1 MDYYFIDQ
9 QKTPIYNNYNAKS
22 QKQIDINQSNNNY
35 TSRINHKNVK
45 SYRKEALSGEKI
57 QTKKYKTSKNSPVK
71 NMPESY
77 RDYSKENK
85 HPLKMSQ
92 NNELIKNIK
101 NHNEIFDVCFIKRM
115 KGIYPKKS
123 NQPIYRPTSNSLLMN
138 QSNNKNYTDRL
149 MGNNN
154 NNSKYKKYDMSMNNS
169 GIIKGKKMNY
179 NINQNTNSNF
189 YYNNN
194 LYNYYNNINSFEEN
208 ENKNNY
214 SNNNNNVYCSINV
227 SKKGINSYGHMNNS
241 SSMKMLFNKK
251 AYNNYLNKYNNI
263 YNKNINNNNNNN
275 NYDDLDI
282 NLENESKM
290 NNNSSNKKIETYN
303 TKKRFQSNCTL
314 VKNSQKLIK
323 NYANSNNNSFRPSF
337 NHNYNNYNNSNAN
350 LNEKLMNKIYSH
362 QRMKSNEDSSLMLNY
377 QKDRNVSA
385 INYLQNSMKFKKEYP
400 KYMLK
405 YANNIQNNNSGI
417 NKKMNNMIDSYDIN
431 SLSND
436 ISGINKTSRVN
447 SNNNNNKLEEEIF
460 MNNDLANMEVEPF
473 PNHKKI
479 INYPI
484 KSIERYI
491 NMNQV
496 NKIIKNINNKEIKKE
511 KSNNNI
517 INRNIYI
524 NNNFNSSVKIKTK
537 QNTHNNTANNSE
549 NKIKIKK
556 KQNMNSKMNKGNNQQ
571 IKGYSDKNNNNN
583 NMLRSSSSNLQKTT
597 QFSSCNNIYNCDK
610 IKSTKNT
617 IQNNNNNNNQNNLD
631 TNSNI
636 SNFNN
641 INSISVSQSNNF
653 NTIYDKK
660 NFTANNFMIKDYK
673 SKDKDKDKENNKD
686 IDKNKYT
693 NNSLSNNVSSNKIVN
708 YSNNNSTNNLDFGK
722 EVVYQKKKS
731 QKDYRTTFISI
742 NNSKSK
748 SKIDDYLNSHNNNN
762 SSIKSEGIKSRL
774 IKTNVP
780 MTNLNSPSDK
790 KNKNYYYIISN
801 NENINNIKNSGLY
814 NLNNYIDN
822 KNNKDNNDNNKK
834 IKEAIIRNNE
844 KIETKKSSSTK
855 IIKND
860 YYNNKE
866 IINENFK
873 NDYLKENKVINNND
887 KNNQTNKNDFNSEVT
902 SSCKTNEFENRNMS
916 EFPVN
921 DNIIKSKVEEHNNL
935 YMNKNNIMAL
945 NEKNNENFEKLKDS
959 YNFKISSNLMNII
972 NSKDDINKEKE
983 KDKEK
988 DEMNYSKQ
996 SKQSIQTK
1004 ETKEIFKSIH
1014 DSDTL
1019 IDKDKHLPQ
1028 LHQLNPEIS
1037 YNKTKIDK
1045 KNNIPFDKSKIANK
1059 QIKINT
1065 LKNIDINNINNIKV
1079 EKNLINK
1086 EKGKEKEEKIT
1097 FNNNKEIVSPKE
1109 KIIFNNNEMNSERE
1123 NNEENEIINIE
1134 SKGIKNKDNNTGF
1147 LDLNFIQNNIIKEEE
1162 KKEKNNISKENKEE
1176 NIIKD
1181 SLTNF
1186 EDSLANKNQREINK
1200 LNQKKSSK
1208 EKNYEL
1214 IKNMYKNDMLCEP
1227 INANNPKGN
1236 SINSISKNI
1245 FTTSV
1250 TKDCDYYQNEQE
1262 KLSAYIKNYYQ
1273 ENGKYP
1279 KSNINF
1285 YLYGRQIGHGAFGQV
1300 NLALHIASGRLV
1312 AIKIF
1317 NKKNLKNTRAKQKI
1331 KNEVEMLSHFHHP
1344 FINQILDNF
1353 ETDTHIFIVMEYVC
1367 GDLLGFIRKRG
1378 KLSESVGKL
1387 IFKQL
1392 IEGLKYIHKKKVV
1405 HRDIK
1410 LDNILIDLT
1419 NTIKICDFGVSR
1431 KFADK
1436 DELMHEHCGTPAY
1449 IAPEI
1454 FENHGYKGT
1463 GCDIWSAG
1471 VTLYYMLGG
1480 VQPFKA
1486 NSILELEKTIM
1497 SGEYKELEEVSK
1509 EANKLIKGM
1518 LQVNPKKRLGVDEIL
1533 GHPWLDKVD
1542 LNQRQKLNLFTEA
1555 EKILMSKFD
1564 VDYLNSDK
1572 SELIENFTMKNLDS
1586 DKTSKNNGNTKSLI
1600 FAPYNSYIEN
1610 ENNEQLSFEEDKDY
1624 QELKVLNDICKFGW
1638 RVQQANIQY
1647 ELSNNGDFDN
1657 GLIKTQKEE
1666 DFKKE
1671 NEKIEKVIE
1680 NKSNNEKKWVNSPR
1694 ESDSEDEIDKI
1705 EINEDI
1711 IDKIEK
1717 EVGYKKSFLIECI
1730 NKNKIN
1736 YATATYYL
1744 LARENLYNYQPN
1756 SKKDISK

>member
-9 QKTPIYNNYNAKS
+9 QKAPIYNNYNAKS

-45 SYRKEALSGEKI
+45 PYRKEALSGEKI

-71 NMPESY
+71 NLPETY
-77 RDYSKENK
+77 REYSKENK

-92 NNELIKNIK
+92 NNEIIKNTK
-101 NHNEIFDVCFIKRM
+101 NHTEIFDICFIKRM

-123 NQPIYRPTSNSLLMN
+123 NQPIYRPNSNSLLMN
-138 QSNNKNYTDRL
+138 QYNNKNYTDRL
-149 MGNNN
+149 MGNTN
-154 NNSKYKKYDMSMNNS
+154 NNSKYKKYAMSMNNS
-169 GIIKGKKMNY
+169 GIIKGKKTNY
-179 NINQNTNSNF
+179 NINQNANSNF
-189 YYNNN
+189 YYNND
-194 LYNYYNNINSFEEN
+194 LYNYYNNMNSFEEN

-251 AYNNYLNKYNNI
+251 AYNNYMNNNN
-263 YNKNINNNNNNN
+263 YNKNINNN
-275 NYDDLDI
+275 YDNLDI

-290 NNNSSNKKIETYN
+290 NNNSSNKYIETYN
-303 TKKRFQSNCTL
+303 NKNRFQSNCTL
-314 VKNSQKLIK
+314 VKNSQKLVK
-323 NYANSNNNSFRPSF
+323 NYVNNSNNNSFRPSF
-337 NHNYNNYNNSNAN
+337 NHNYNNYNNSNFN
-350 LNEKLMNKIYSH
+350 LNEKLMNKVHSH
-362 QRMKSNEDSSLMLNY
+362 QRMKSNEDSSLMLNG

-385 INYLQNSMKFKKEYP
+385 INYLQNSMKFKKDYP

-405 YANNIQNNNSGI
+405 YTNNNQNNNSGT
-417 NKKMNNMIDSYDIN
+417 NKKIINMIDSYDIN

-436 ISGINKTSRVN
+436 ISGINKTSRLN
-447 SNNNNNKLEEEIF
+447 SNNNNKLEEEIY
-460 MNNDLANMEVEPF
+460 MNNDLANLELDPF
-473 PNHKKI
+473 PNHQKI

-484 KSIERYI
+484 ESIEKYI

-496 NKIIKNINNKEIKKE
+496 NKMIKNISNKEIKKD

-524 NNNFNSSVKIKTK
+524 NNNFNSSVKLKTK

-549 NKIKIKK
+549 HKIKIKK
-556 KQNMNSKMNKGNNQQ
+556 QNMSSKMNKDNNQQ
-571 IKGYSDKNNNNN
+571 IKGYTQKNNNNN

-597 QFSSCNNIYNCDK
+597 QFSSSNNIHNCDK
-610 IKSTKNT
+610 IKSSKNSM
-617 IQNNNNNNNQNNLD
+617 QNNNNNLNILD

-641 INSISVSQSNNF
+641 INYISVSQSNNI

-660 NFTANNFMIKDYK
+660 NFTANNFMIKNYK
-673 SKDKDKDKENNKD
+673 SKDQDKDKQNNKE
-686 IDKNKYT
+686 KNKY
-693 NNSLSNNVSSNKIVN
+693 NKNSLSNKASSNKIVN
-708 YSNNNSTNNLDFGK
+708 YSNNNSTNNLDFEK
-722 EVVYQKKKS
+722 EVVYQKKIS
-731 QKDYRTTFISI
+731 QKDYRTTFNSL

-748 SKIDDYLNSHNNNN
+748 SKIDDYLNSHKNN
-762 SSIKSEGIKSRL
+762 SSIKTESIKSRL
-774 IKTNVP
+774 IKTNIP

-801 NENINNIKNSGLY
+801 NDNINNIKNSRLY
-814 NLNNYIDN
+814 NLNNYLDN
-822 KNNKDNNDNNKK
+822 KKNADNNENNKK
-834 IKEAIIRNNE
+834 IKEEIIRNNE
-844 KIETKKSSSTK
+844 KLEDKKSSTK

-860 YYNNKE
+860 YYKDKE
-866 IINENFK
+866 INENYK

-887 KNNQTNKNDFNSEVT
+887 KNNQTNKNDLNSEVT

-945 NEKNNENFEKLKDS
+945 NEKNNENFEKLKKS
-959 YNFKISSNLMNII
+959 YNFKISPNLMNII
-972 NSKDDINKEKE
+972 NSKDDTNKEKDTE
-983 KDKEK
+983 R
-988 DEMNYSKQ
+988 DEINYSKQ

-1019 IDKDKHLPQ
+1019 IDKDKNLSQ

-1037 YNKTKIDK
+1037 HSKTKIEK
-1045 KNNIPFDKSKIANK
+1045 KNNIPFDKSKIVSK
-1059 QIKINT
+1059 EIKVNT
-1065 LKNIDINNINNIKV
+1065 IKNIDINSINNLDIDR
-1079 EKNLINK
+1079 NLIKK
-1086 EKGKEKEEKIT
+1086 EKEKEEKII
-1097 FNNNKEIVSPKE
+1097 FDNNKETLSKE
-1109 KIIFNNNEMNSERE
+1109 KIIFNNNEMNSEKG
-1123 NNEENEIINIE
+1123 NNEENDNE
-1134 SKGIKNKDNNTGF
+1134 SKETKNKDNNGIIDLKF
-1147 LDLNFIQNNIIKEEE
+1147 LQNNIFKEED
-1162 KKEKNNISKENKEE
+1162 KKEKNNITKDNKED
-1176 NIIKD
+1176 NSIKD
-1181 SLTNF
+1181 SKANI
-1186 EDSLANKNQREINK
+1186 DDPLANKNQREINK

-1227 INANNPKGN
+1227 INANNPKG
-1236 SINSISKNI
+1236 SINNLSKHI
-1245 FTTSV
+1245 FTTSI

-1273 ENGKYP
+1273 ENKIYP

-1378 KLSESVGKL
+1378 KLSESVSKL

-1392 IEGLKYIHKKKVV
+1392 IEGLKYIHRKKVV

-1431 KFADK
+1431 KFTDK
-1436 DELMHEHCGTPAY
+1436 DELMNEHCGTPAY

-1463 GCDIWSAG
+1463 ACDIWSAG

-1486 NSILELEKTIM
+1486 NSILELEKIIM
-1497 SGEYKELEEVSK
+1497 SGEYKELEDVSK

-1518 LQVNPKKRLGVDEIL
+1518 LQVNPKKRFGVDDIL

-1586 DKTSKNNGNTKSLI
+1586 DKISKNNGNTKSLI

-1610 ENNEQLSFEEDKDY
+1610 ENNEELSFEEDKDY
-1624 QELKVLNDICKFGW
+1624 KDLKVLNDICKFGW

-1680 NKSNNEKKWVNSPR
+1680 NKSKNEKKWVNSPR
-1694 ESDSEDEIDKI
+1694 GSDSEDEADVIQ
-1705 EINEDI
+1705 INQDI
-1711 IDKIEK
+1711 VDKIEK
-1717 EVGYKKSFLIECI
+1717 EVGYNKSYIIECL

-1756 SKKDISK
+1756 CTKDISK

>member
-1 MDYYFIDQ
+1 MDCYFIDQ
-9 QKTPIYNNYNAKS
+9 QRAPIYNNYNAKS

-35 TSRINHKNVK
+35 TNRINHKNVK
-45 SYRKEALSGEKI
+45 PYRKEALSGEKI

-71 NMPESY
+71 NLPETY
-77 RDYSKENK
+77 REYSKENK

-92 NNELIKNIK
+92 NNEIIKNTK
-101 NHNEIFDVCFIKRM
+101 NHTEIFDICFIKRM

-123 NQPIYRPTSNSLLMN
+123 NQPIYRPNSNSLLMN
-138 QSNNKNYTDRL
+138 QCSNKNYTDRL
-149 MGNNN
+149 MGNSN
-154 NNSKYKKYDMSMNNS
+154 NNSKYKKYDFPMNNS
-169 GIIKGKKMNY
+169 GIMKGKKMNY
-179 NINQNTNSNF
+179 DINPNTNSNF
-189 YYNNN
+189 YNKNN

-227 SKKGINSYGHMNNS
+227 CKKGINSYGHMNNS
-241 SSMKMLFNKK
+241 SSMKMLFSKK
-251 AYNNYLNKYNNI
+251 AYNNYMNKYNNI
-263 YNKNINNNNNNN
+263 YNKNINESNNN

-282 NLENESKM
+282 NLENENKM

-303 TKKRFQSNCTL
+303 NKKRFQSNCNL
-314 VKNSQKLIK
+314 VKNNQKLVK
-323 NYANSNNNSFRPSF
+323 NYVNNNNSNSFRPSF
-337 NHNYNNYNNSNAN
+337 NHNYDNYKNSNYN
-350 LNEKLMNKIYSH
+350 LNEKIINKIYSH

-385 INYLQNSMKFKKEYP
+385 INYLQNSMKFKKDYP

-405 YANNIQNNNSGI
+405 YTNNNQDNNSGI
-417 NKKMNNMIDSYDIN
+417 NKKLNTNMIDSYDIN
-431 SLSND
+431 NLSND
-436 ISGINKTSRVN
+436 ISGIIKTSRLT
-447 SNNNNNKLEEEIF
+447 SNKNNNKLEEEIY
-460 MNNDLANMEVEPF
+460 MNNDLANIEVEPF
-473 PNHKKI
+473 PNHQKI

-496 NKIIKNINNKEIKKE
+496 NNLIKNNINKEMKKD
-511 KSNNNI
+511 KSTNNI

-537 QNTHNNTANNSE
+537 QNTHNNTPNNSE

-556 KQNMNSKMNKGNNQQ
+556 QNMSSKMNKANNQQ
-571 IKGYSDKNNNNN
+571 IKGYSEKNNNNN
-583 NMLRSSSSNLQKTT
+583 NMLRSSSSNFQKTT
-597 QFSSCNNIYNCDK
+597 QFSSTNNIYNCDK

-617 IQNNNNNNNQNNLD
+617 IQSSNKNQNNLD
-631 TNSNI
+631 TNSNM

-641 INSISVSQSNNF
+641 INNISVSQSNYF

-673 SKDKDKDKENNKD
+673 SKDKEK
-686 IDKNKYT
+686 DKNKYT

-722 EVVYQKKKS
+722 EVYQKKKS
-731 QKDYRTTFISI
+731 QKDYRTTFNSM

-748 SKIDDYLNSHNNNN
+748 SKNDDYLNSHNNNN

-774 IKTNVP
+774 IKSNVP
-780 MTNLNSPSDK
+780 MTNFNNPSDK

-801 NENINNIKNSGLY
+801 NNNINNIKNSELY
-814 NLNNYIDN
+814 NLNNYLDNNIKNIDN
-822 KNNKDNNDNNKK
+822 NEKNKK
-834 IKEAIIRNNE
+834 IKEEIIKNNE
-844 KIETKKSSSTK
+844 KLENKKSSS
-855 IIKND
+855 IKND
-860 YYNNKE
+860 YYKDKV
-866 IINENFK
+866 INENNK

-887 KNNQTNKNDFNSEVT
+887 KNNQTNKNDLNSEVT

-935 YMNKNNIMAL
+935 YMNENNIMAL
-945 NEKNNENFEKLKDS
+945 NEKNNENFEKLKES
-959 YNFKISSNLMNII
+959 SNFKISTNLINII
-972 NSKDDINKEKE
+972 NSKDDINKEK
-983 KDKEK
+983 DTEK
-988 DEMNYSKQ
+988 DEMNNTKQ

-1028 LHQLNPEIS
+1028 LHQLYPEIS
-1037 YNKTKIDK
+1037 HSKTKIDK
-1045 KNNIPFDKSKIANK
+1045 KNNIPFDKSKIINK
-1059 QIKINT
+1059 ELKINT
-1065 LKNIDINNINNIKV
+1065 LKNIDINNINNVDSDRKLIK
-1079 EKNLINK
+1079 K
-1086 EKGKEKEEKIT
+1086 EKEKEKEEKII
-1097 FNNNKEIVSPKE
+1097 FDNNKETLSQKE
-1109 KIIFNNNEMNSERE
+1109 KIIFNNNEINSEKE
-1123 NNEENEIINIE
+1123 NNEENDNE
-1134 SKGIKNKDNNTGF
+1134 SKETKNIDNNIGII
-1147 LDLNFIQNNIIKEEE
+1147 DLNFLQNNIIKEED
-1162 KKEKNNISKENKEE
+1162 KKEKNDITKDNKEE
-1176 NIIKD
+1176 NSIKE
-1181 SLTNF
+1181 SQANI
-1186 EDSLANKNQREINK
+1186 EDPLLNKNQREINK
-1200 LNQKKSSK
+1200 LNQKKSGK

-1236 SINSISKNI
+1236 SINNLSKHI
-1245 FTTSV
+1245 FTTSI

-1262 KLSAYIKNYYQ
+1262 KLSAYIKNYYK

-1279 KSNINF
+1279 KSDINF

-1378 KLSESVGKL
+1378 KLSESVGKI

-1431 KFADK
+1431 KFTDK

-1463 GCDIWSAG
+1463 ACDIWSAG

-1486 NSILELEKTIM
+1486 NSILELEKIIM
-1497 SGEYKELEEVSK
+1497 SGDYKELEDVSK

-1518 LQVNPKKRLGVDEIL
+1518 LQVNPKKRFRIDDIL

-1586 DKTSKNNGNTKSLI
+1586 DKISKNNGNTKSLI

-1610 ENNEQLSFEEDKDY
+1610 ENNEELSFEEDKDY
-1624 QELKVLNDICKFGW
+1624 KDLKVLNDICKFGW

-1680 NKSNNEKKWVNSPR
+1680 NKSKNEKKWVNSPR
-1694 ESDSEDEIDKI
+1694 GSDSEDEADVIQ
-1705 EINEDI
+1705 INQDI
-1711 IDKIEK
+1711 VDKIEK
-1717 EVGYKKSFLIECI
+1717 EVGYNKSYIIESI

-1744 LARENLYNYQPN
+1744 LARENLYNYQSN
-1756 SKKDISK
+1756 CTEEDSK

>member
-9 QKTPIYNNYNAKS
+9 QKAPIYNNYNAKS

-35 TSRINHKNVK
+35 TSRVNHKNVK
-45 SYRKEALSGEKI
+45 SYRKEALSGEKV
-57 QTKKYKTSKNSPVK
+57 QTRKFKTSKNSPVK
-71 NMPESY
+71 NVPESY

-85 HPLKMSQ
+85 HPLKISQ
-92 NNELIKNIK
+92 NKEMIKNSK
-101 NHNEIFDVCFIKRM
+101 NHNEIFDECFIKRM
-115 KGIYPKKS
+115 KGIYPKKA

-138 QSNNKNYTDRL
+138 QYNNKNYTDRL
-149 MGNNN
+149 VGNN
-154 NNSKYKKYDMSMNNS
+154 NNSKYKKYSMSMNNS
-169 GIIKGKKMNY
+169 GINNCQNMNY

-208 ENKNNY
+208 ENKNNF

-227 SKKGINSYGHMNNS
+227 SKKGLNRYGHMNNS
-241 SSMKMLFNKK
+241 NSMKMLFSKK
-251 AYNNYLNKYNNI
+251 AYNNYINQLNNN
-263 YNKNINNNNNNN
+263 YNKNINNNN

-282 NLENESKM
+282 NLENEGKM

-314 VKNSQKLIK
+314 VKNSQKLVK
-323 NYANSNNNSFRPSF
+323 NYINNNNNSFRPSF
-337 NHNYNNYNNSNAN
+337 NHNYNNYNNSNVN

-362 QRMKSNEDSSLMLNY
+362 QRMKSNEDSSLILNY
-377 QKDRNVSA
+377 QKDKNISA
-385 INYLQNSMKFKKEYP
+385 INYLQNSMKFKKDCP

-405 YANNIQNNNSGI
+405 YANKNQSNNSGI
-417 NKKMNNMIDSYDIN
+417 NNKMNDMIDSYDIN

-436 ISGINKTSRVN
+436 ISGINKISRLI
-447 SNNNNNKLEEEIF
+447 SNNNNNKLEEEIY
-460 MNNDLANMEVEPF
+460 MNNDMDKMEVEPF
-473 PNHKKI
+473 PNHKRI

-484 KSIERYI
+484 KSIEKYI

-496 NKIIKNINNKEIKKE
+496 NKIIKNINNKEIKKD

-537 QNTHNNTANNSE
+537 KNTHNNTINNSE

-556 KQNMNSKMNKGNNQQ
+556 QNISSKMNKSNNQQ
-571 IKGYSDKNNNNN
+571 IKGYSDKNNNSN

-597 QFSSCNNIYNCDK
+597 QFSSCNNIYNGDK
-610 IKSTKNT
+610 IKNTKNT
-617 IQNNNNNNNQNNLD
+617 IQNNNQNNLD

-641 INSISVSQSNNF
+641 INIISVTQSNNL
-653 NTIYDKK
+653 NSIYDKK

-686 IDKNKYT
+686 KNKYT
-693 NNSLSNNVSSNKIVN
+693 NNSLSNNMSSKQIMN
-708 YSNNNSTNNLDFGK
+708 YSNNNSTNNLDHGK
-722 EVVYQKKKS
+722 EVVYQKKIS
-731 QKDYRTTFISI
+731 QKDYRTTFNSM

-748 SKIDDYLNSHNNNN
+748 SKIGDYLNSQNNNKN

-774 IKTNVP
+774 IKTNAP
-780 MTNLNSPSDK
+780 MTNLNSPSEK
-790 KNKNYYYIISN
+790 KNKNYYDNISN
-801 NENINNIKNSGLY
+801 NNNINEVKNSGLY

-822 KNNKDNNDNNKK
+822 KKNKDIENNKK

-844 KIETKKSSSTK
+844 TNENKKSSTK
-855 IIKND
+855 IIKNEC
-860 YYNNKE
+860 YKNKE
-866 IINENFK
+866 IINENIK
-873 NDYLKENKVINNND
+873 NDYLKENKIINNND
-887 KNNQTNKNDFNSEVT
+887 KNNQTNKNDLNSEVT

-945 NEKNNENFEKLKDS
+945 NAKNNENSEKSKNS
-959 YNFKISSNLMNII
+959 HNFKISLNMMNII
-972 NSKDDINKEKE
+972 KNKDDINKEK
-983 KDKEK
+983 DTEK
-988 DEMNYSKQ
+988 DEMNNSKQ

-1037 YNKTKIDK
+1037 YKKTKIDK
-1045 KNNIPFDKSKIANK
+1045 KNNIPFDKSKIMNK
-1059 QIKINT
+1059 EIKINT
-1065 LKNIDINNINNIKV
+1065 IKNIDINNINNIDV
-1079 EKNLINK
+1079 ERNLNNK
-1086 EKGKEKEEKIT
+1086 EKGKEKIGFKNEEKIILD
-1097 FNNNKEIVSPKE
+1097 NNKEVISQKE
-1109 KIIFNNNEMNSERE
+1109 KIIFSNNEMNSERE
-1123 NNEENEIINIE
+1123 NNEEKEIINNE
-1134 SKGIKNKDNNTGF
+1134 SKETKNKDNNTGIIDINF
-1147 LDLNFIQNNIIKEEE
+1147 LQNNIIKEED
-1162 KKEKNNISKENKEE
+1162 KKEKNDITKENKDESS
-1176 NIIKD
+1176 IKD
-1181 SLTNF
+1181 SQSNI

-1236 SINSISKNI
+1236 SNNSLSKNI

-1262 KLSAYIKNYYQ
+1262 KLSAYIKNYYE

-1431 KFADK
+1431 KFVDK
-1436 DELMHEHCGTPAY
+1436 DELMYEHCGTPAY

-1497 SGEYKELEEVSK
+1497 NGEYKELEEVSK

-1533 GHPWLDKVD
+1533 DHPWLDKVD

-1572 SELIENFTMKNLDS
+1572 SELIENFTMKNLDP
-1586 DKTSKNNGNTKSLI
+1586 DKISKNNGNTKSLI

-1610 ENNEQLSFEEDKDY
+1610 ENNETLSFEEDKDY
-1624 QELKVLNDICKFGW
+1624 EELKVLNDICKFGW

-1680 NKSNNEKKWVNSPR
+1680 NKSKNEKKWVNSPR

-1705 EINEDI
+1705 DINEDI
-1711 IDKIEK
+1711 VDKIEK
-1717 EVGYKKSFLIECI
+1717 EVGYKKSYIIECI

-1744 LARENLYNYQPN
+1744 LTRENLYNYQPN
-1756 SKKDISK
+1756 CKKDIKK